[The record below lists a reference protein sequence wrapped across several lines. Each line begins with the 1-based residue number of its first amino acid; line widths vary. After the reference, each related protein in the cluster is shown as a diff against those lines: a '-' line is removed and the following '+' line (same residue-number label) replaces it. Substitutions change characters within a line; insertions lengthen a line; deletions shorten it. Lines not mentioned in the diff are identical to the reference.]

1 MDIACVVR
9 NIINGDGSA
18 TVSDYGAHLIGW
30 APAGQAPVLWQPK
43 TLAFSPGIAL
53 RTGIPIIFPWFNG
66 GYDHGTMAAKRP
78 KHGFARSS
86 FWHVDGVSLTDRHIR
101 YTLDSDEF
109 DGATVAQI
117 ISGPGSRFRAAYDIE
132 VDERLSATLTV
143 TNTGERPLEYEAA
156 LHTYLRVGDVAE
168 ARVLGLAGTR
178 YLDATRPGFP
188 ECDQANDALAF
199 DGTMVDRIYS
209 SDTPLRLRDDALDR
223 TIVIGKSGSP
233 QTVVWNPGE
242 RAGNAIADLSDGEWR
257 DFVCVE
263 AAAVR
268 DHAARVEPGESHSLG
283 QSISV
288 E

>member
-1 MDIACVVR
+1 
-9 NIINGDGSA
+9 
-18 TVSDYGAHLIGW
+18 
-30 APAGQAPVLWQPK
+30 
-43 TLAFSPGIAL
+43 
-53 RTGIPIIFPWFNG
+53 
-66 GYDHGTMAAKRP
+66 
-78 KHGFARSS
+78 
-86 FWHVDGVSLTDRHIR
+86 
-101 YTLDSDEF
+101 
-109 DGATVAQI
+109 
-117 ISGPGSRFRAAYDIE
+117 
-132 VDERLSATLTV
+132 
-143 TNTGERPLEYEAA
+143 
-156 LHTYLRVGDVAE
+156 
-168 ARVLGLAGTR
+168 
-178 YLDATRPGFP
+178 
-188 ECDQANDALAF
+188 
-199 DGTMVDRIYS
+199 MVDRIYS